1 MALLFWWNESPSKS
15 AQKSTRESRPTKIV
29 ALESKRTLFGTKK
42 VLPFFVLLLS
52 GLTKLPKRVKR

>member
-42 VLPFFVLLLS
+42 SAPIFCLPPV
-52 GLTKLPKRVKR
+52 RAH

>member
-1 MALLFWWNESPSKS
+1 MALWFWWNESPSKC

-42 VLPFFVLLLS
+42 SAPIFCLAPI
-52 GLTKLPKRVKR
+52 RAH